1 MRISLFRAV
10 EGILLQTPTTRQ
22 LNLDLSTRPP
32 LRRRGAISE
41 IMDML
46 LTIAA
51 IYIAINLISVRFI
64 VQGPSMEPTFHS
76 DQFLIISRASYLLG
90 EPERGDIVVFHFP
103 GNQEEDYIKR
113 LIGEP
118 GDTVEFRAQQ
128 VYVNGEL
135 LVEPYINE
143 PCTASNCPDE
153 IYVLGEDEYFL
164 MGDNRNRSSDSRVF
178 QKRGQPVK
186 REHIV
191 GEVIIRYWPPAD
203 WGIVTR
209 TGYPD

>member
-1 MRISLFRAV
+1 MCAISV
-10 EGILLQTPTTRQ
+10 EGTWLQTPTTRH
-22 LNLDLSTRPP
+22 LNPDLSIRPY
-32 LRRRGAISE
+32 LRRRGVISE
-41 IMDML
+41 ILGL
-46 LTIAA
+46 LLMIGA
-51 IYIAINLISVRFI
+51 IYALINLVSVRFI
-64 VQGPSMEPTFHS
+64 VQGPSMEPTFHN
-76 DQFLIISRASYLLG
+76 DQFLIVSRASYLFG
-90 EPERGDIVVFHFP
+90 EPQRGDIVVFHFP

-113 LIGEP
+113 LIGQP

-135 LVEPYINE
+135 LPEPYINE
-143 PCTASNCPDE
+143 PCSASNCPNE
-153 IYVLGEDEYFL
+153 IYALGTDEYFL